1 MKEEGGM
8 VYVELMKGN
17 EGKTR
22 GGEAW
27 RGRDM
32 HRQRRKSRGELN
44 QGRERKENKAFGF
57 RKREER
63 TKK

>member
-1 MKEEGGM
+1 M
-8 VYVELMKGN
+8 ELMKGN
-17 EGKTR
+17 GGKTR

-27 RGRDM
+27 RGRDT

>member
-1 MKEEGGM
+1 MRWGSM
-8 VYVELMKGN
+8 
-17 EGKTR
+17 EGKR
-22 GGEAW
+22 L
-27 RGRDM
+27 M